1 MQISYTLGI
10 TVLEAKVKM
19 ATLLGKC
26 VDALKNKEC
35 DSIKDVI
42 KLINKEDV
50 VESAALNER
59 FNHPSMKIDGKD
71 RIEYTINS
79 LRRGEGLA
87 LLTKKIVEDMSCLK
101 AGRIAGKYSS
111 LLYILT
117 KEDVKSINSIIRKKR
132 KEYLCYGGV
141 FKTEKA
147 NSKR

>member
-1 MQISYTLGI
+1 
-10 TVLEAKVKM
+10 
-19 ATLLGKC
+19 
-26 VDALKNKEC
+26 
-35 DSIKDVI
+35 
-42 KLINKEDV
+42 
-50 VESAALNER
+50 
-59 FNHPSMKIDGKD
+59 
-71 RIEYTINS
+71 
-79 LRRGEGLA
+79 
-87 LLTKKIVEDMSCLK
+87 MSCLK